1 MTESSDASGPV
12 FLADECTFTQ
22 TVRLM
27 RDHGCEVVRVQDVNL
42 SGAPD
47 AEVFQ
52 AAQERN
58 AVLVTTDRGF
68 GDIRTYPP
76 SSHRGIIVLKVTP
89 DREQVRAVHRTLGQL
104 LDTEELFSRALFIVD
119 GQKYRKR
126 MSP

>member
-1 MTESSDASGPV
+1 MAEPSDASVPV

-27 RDHGCEVVRVQDVNL
+27 RSLGCEVVRVQDVDL

-52 AAQERN
+52 TAQERN

-76 SSHRGIIVLKVTP
+76 SSHHGIIVLKVSP
-89 DREQVRAVHRTLGQL
+89 DPEQVRAVHRTLRQL
-104 LDTEELFSRALFIVD
+104 LDTEELFSGTLFIVD

-126 MSP
+126 TSS